1 MKKKNKR
8 LKEDIRMMN
17 SQRNDSEKDKLI
29 EKGKRMTI
37 KQNNGHAY
45 NKKKNFL
52 KHI

>member
-8 LKEDIRMMN
+8 LKEDIRMN
-17 SQRNDSEKDKLI
+17 IQRSDSEKDKLI

-45 NKKKNFL
+45 KQKNIF
-52 KHI
+52 

>member
-17 SQRNDSEKDKLI
+17 IQRSDSEKDKLI

-37 KQNNGHAY
+37 KQNNGHSY
-45 NKKKNFL
+45 NQKNIF
-52 KHI
+52 